1 MVWYAL
7 KNLINIKKFLPFILS
22 KSYGE
27 KFQKFV
33 WETKTKQTVMCPSE
47 FTFEFQSSEA
57 VWCFVV
63 ITALLASAAAGHT
76 DWTSPDCDC
85 LLTAGTLETVSTE
98 HCTLNH
104 KEKINT
110 SSLVVTNSGISSP
123 EIRFCLFFPSL
134 MTIFCQKYLK
144 AEMPVISNVTIVNFW
159 FLCLFSVLRQTWDWW
174 LYFLHKQHQQ
184 EWNIGIKWK

>member
-98 HCTLNH
+98 HCTWNH
-104 KEKINT
+104 EEEINT
-110 SSLVVTNSGISSP
+110 SSLVAANSGNSSP
-123 EIRFCLFFPSL
+123 EICFCLFFLLRWQFFVRNTSRQKCQWYLTSL
-134 MTIFCQKYLK
+134 LLTFDFSAY
-144 AEMPVISNVTIVNFW
+144 FW
-159 FLCLFSVLRQTWDWW
+159 FPDKLETDGFIFFTN
-174 LYFLHKQHQQ
+174 
-184 EWNIGIKWK
+184 NISKSEILE

>member
-1 MVWYAL
+1 MFY
-7 KNLINIKKFLPFILS
+7 NIFLS

-27 KFQKFV
+27 NFQKFV

-85 LLTAGTLETVSTE
+85 LLTAGTLETVTTE
-98 HCTLNH
+98 HCTWDH

-110 SSLVVTNSGISSP
+110 SSLVATNLFFPSSNSVISSP
-123 EIRFCLFFPSL
+123 E
-134 MTIFCQKYLK
+134 K
-144 AEMPVISNVTIVNFW
+144 EMPVISNVIIVNFW
-159 FLCLFSVLRQTWDWW
+159 FLCLFSVPRQTWDWW
-174 LYFLHKQHQQ
+174 LYFPHKQHQQ

>member
-1 MVWYAL
+1 MHRQGSFEASLDFPFITRFYMIQPLNSKAKRWGDISGCLSCLILGEEMKAIETRGVWYAL

-110 SSLVVTNSGISSP
+110 SSLVITNSG
-123 EIRFCLFFPSL
+123 
-134 MTIFCQKYLK
+134 
-144 AEMPVISNVTIVNFW
+144 
-159 FLCLFSVLRQTWDWW
+159 
-174 LYFLHKQHQQ
+174 
-184 EWNIGIKWK
+184 

>member
-1 MVWYAL
+1 MFY
-7 KNLINIKKFLPFILS
+7 NIFLS

-27 KFQKFV
+27 NFQKFV

-85 LLTAGTLETVSTE
+85 LLTAGTLETVTTE
-98 HCTLNH
+98 HCTLDH

-110 SSLVVTNSGISSP
+110 GSTVIFQVL
-123 EIRFCLFFPSL
+123 RFVFACFFPSL

-144 AEMPVISNVTIVNFW
+144 AEMPVISNVIIVNFW
-159 FLCLFSVLRQTWDWW
+159 FLCLFSVPRQTWDWW
-174 LYFLHKQHQQ
+174 LYFPHKQHQQ

>member
-63 ITALLASAAAGHT
+63 ITALLASASAGHT

-104 KEKINT
+104 KKKINT
-110 SSLVVTNSGISSP
+110 SSLVLTNSV
-123 EIRFCLFFPSL
+123 
-134 MTIFCQKYLK
+134 
-144 AEMPVISNVTIVNFW
+144 VIQ
-159 FLCLFSVLRQTWDWW
+159 VLRFVFACFS
-174 LYFLHKQHQQ
+174 FLDDNFLSEIPQGR
-184 EWNIGIKWK
+184 NASDI